1 MKSKIMLSG
10 IAALLV
16 SVSGANALEM
26 HPFVGA
32 GLGLQGLRNSSDVR
46 KIERNNDIDFPSSL
60 FTIGIEGGVRF
71 GEYKQIYNGGVSVN
85 LDMSTASDIKK
96 KFNDDKIAELDSTVF
111 SATYDNYI
119 RISGDKTSRIDLVL
133 GLGLGSMS
141 YTVDDSVVAGLK
153 NQTEHSAI
161 GVLKV
166 GLDFELSKNFTLSAM
181 SRLFVPTKS
190 DYKLD
195 ASYIFGGMVKYVF

>member
-195 ASYIFGGMVKYVF
+195 ASYIFGGMGKYVF